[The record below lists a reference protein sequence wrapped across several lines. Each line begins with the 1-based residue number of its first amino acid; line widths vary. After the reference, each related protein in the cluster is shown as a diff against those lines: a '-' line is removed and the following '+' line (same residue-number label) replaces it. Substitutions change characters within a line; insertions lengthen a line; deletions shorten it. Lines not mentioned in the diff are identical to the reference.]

1 MQRIEVAN
9 FIRSEPLLAATV
21 LFDEKGKKPR
31 IIGRSG
37 YIKDRVWDKL
47 AIQAAKRLLVKH

>member
-1 MQRIEVAN
+1 MQKIEVAN

-21 LFDEKGKKPR
+21 VFDERGKKPQ

-37 YIKDRVWDKL
+37 YIADRVWDRL
-47 AIQAAKRLLVKH
+47 AIQAARKLLIKH